1 MAQAFHD
8 FSISPA
14 ERQRWRR
21 AADELLI
28 NAIFGTTY
36 DLDQLVELELAARRR
51 RKERDLHILEAGVG
65 SDTLFTPL

>member
-28 NAIFGTTY
+28 NAIFGTTH
-36 DLDQLVELELAARRR
+36 DLDELVELELAAQRR
-51 RKERDLHILEAGVG
+51 RKERALHPLETGPG
-65 SDTLFTPL
+65 SDALFTPL